1 MKNLLLAS
9 ALLLATSG
17 VGWAQDRFP
26 DLPPVSEWHGA
37 GWMCQPENYPPE
49 GWLRL
54 GGFCHQICSPAS
66 KFVNAACI
74 GKSSLIYT
82 GKDPVFDT
90 K

>member
-1 MKNLLLAS
+1 MKLLALS
-9 ALLLATSG
+9 LLVLTAVPAFG
-17 VGWAQDRFP
+17 QEDRFP
-26 DLPPVSEWHGA
+26 NLPPVSEWHGA
-37 GWMCQPENYPPE
+37 GWMCEPENYPPE

-82 GKDPVFDT
+82 GKDPVFDM